1 MKRGF
6 VGAILAGICVV
17 LGVAVAYV
25 SSKQDRTDPV
35 ITVSEGALTYT
46 EGEGTEGLLTGV
58 TASDKEDGDLTKNI
72 FVEKVVPIS
81 ENKAIVY
88 YGVLDK
94 SQNVGTATKEVE
106 YFPAGQQP
114 PQETAP
120 AAEAAAQPLTVAR
133 GGNPA
138 PQPLAPNGERP
149 VIQLTTGT
157 ADIPAGGPF
166 DPLSYVQGVVDD
178 VDTADVL
185 SASIAV
191 EGAYDISKPG
201 SYQLTYFVTDSAGN
215 QSDPQVLNLTVH

>member
-6 VGAILAGICVV
+6 VGAILAGVCVV

-35 ITVSEGALTYT
+35 ITVSEDALTYT

-58 TASDKEDGDLTKNI
+58 TATDKEDGDLTKDI

-114 PQETAP
+114 AEQPPQETAP
-120 AAEAAAQPLTVAR
+120 AAEAAA
-133 GGNPA
+133 
-138 PQPLAPNGERP
+138 QPLAPNGERP

-166 DPLSYVQGVVDD
+166 DPHSYVQGVVDD

-215 QSDPQVLNLTVH
+215 QSDPQVLTLTVH

>member
-35 ITVSEGALTYT
+35 ITVSEDALTYT

-114 PQETAP
+114 YVSGAGSGSSCTA
-120 AAEAAAQPLTVAR
+120 AGSKR
-133 GGNPA
+133 GA
-138 PQPLAPNGERP
+138 PC
-149 VIQLTTGT
+149 
-157 ADIPAGGPF
+157 
-166 DPLSYVQGVVDD
+166 
-178 VDTADVL
+178 DTADHRYCGY
-185 SASIAV
+185 S
-191 EGAYDISKPG
+191 GRR
-201 SYQLTYFVTDSAGN
+201 
-215 QSDPQVLNLTVH
+215 TV

>member
-88 YGVLDK
+88 
-94 SQNVGTATKEVE
+94 
-106 YFPAGQQP
+106 
-114 PQETAP
+114 
-120 AAEAAAQPLTVAR
+120 
-133 GGNPA
+133 
-138 PQPLAPNGERP
+138 
-149 VIQLTTGT
+149 
-157 ADIPAGGPF
+157 
-166 DPLSYVQGVVDD
+166 LS
-178 VDTADVL
+178 L
-185 SASIAV
+185 IH
-191 EGAYDISKPG
+191 I
-201 SYQLTYFVTDSAGN
+201 
-215 QSDPQVLNLTVH
+215 

>member
-6 VGAILAGICVV
+6 VGAILAGVCVV

-35 ITVSEGALTYT
+35 ITVSEDALTYT

-58 TASDKEDGDLTKNI
+58 TATDKEDGDLTKDI

-114 PQETAP
+114 AEQPPQETAP
-120 AAEAAAQPLTVAR
+120 AAEAAA
-133 GGNPA
+133 
-138 PQPLAPNGERP
+138 QPLAPNGERP

-157 ADIPAGGPF
+157 
-166 DPLSYVQGVVDD
+166 
-178 VDTADVL
+178 DVL

-215 QSDPQVLNLTVH
+215 QSDPQVLTLTVH

>member
-1 MKRGF
+1 M
-6 VGAILAGICVV
+6 
-17 LGVAVAYV
+17 
-25 SSKQDRTDPV
+25 
-35 ITVSEGALTYT
+35 
-46 EGEGTEGLLTGV
+46 
-58 TASDKEDGDLTKNI
+58 
-72 FVEKVVPIS
+72 
-81 ENKAIVY
+81 
-88 YGVLDK
+88 DK
-94 SQNVGTATKEVE
+94 SQNVGTATKEEE
-106 YFPAGQQP
+106 YFPAGQQPAEQP

-120 AAEAAAQPLTVAR
+120 AAEAAA
-133 GGNPA
+133 
-138 PQPLAPNGERP
+138 QPLAPNGERP

-215 QSDPQVLNLTVH
+215 QSDPQVLTLTVH

>member
-6 VGAILAGICVV
+6 VGAILAGVCVV

-35 ITVSEGALTYT
+35 ITVSEDALTYT

-58 TASDKEDGDLTKNI
+58 TATDKEDGDLTKDI

-106 YFPAGQQP
+106 YF
-114 PQETAP
+114 
-120 AAEAAAQPLTVAR
+120 
-133 GGNPA
+133 
-138 PQPLAPNGERP
+138 
-149 VIQLTTGT
+149 
-157 ADIPAGGPF
+157 PAGGPF

-215 QSDPQVLNLTVH
+215 QSDPQVLTLTVH

>member
-1 MKRGF
+1 
-6 VGAILAGICVV
+6 
-17 LGVAVAYV
+17 
-25 SSKQDRTDPV
+25 
-35 ITVSEGALTYT
+35 
-46 EGEGTEGLLTGV
+46 
-58 TASDKEDGDLTKNI
+58 
-72 FVEKVVPIS
+72 
-81 ENKAIVY
+81 
-88 YGVLDK
+88 
-94 SQNVGTATKEVE
+94 
-106 YFPAGQQP
+106 
-114 PQETAP
+114 
-120 AAEAAAQPLTVAR
+120 
-133 GGNPA
+133 
-138 PQPLAPNGERP
+138 

>member
-106 YFPAGQQP
+106 YFPAGNSSAGNGTGSGSCC
-114 PQETAP
+114 TA
-120 AAEAAAQPLTVAR
+120 TGSKR
-133 GGNPA
+133 GA
-138 PQPLAPNGERP
+138 
-149 VIQLTTGT
+149 
-157 ADIPAGGPF
+157 
-166 DPLSYVQGVVDD
+166 SC
-178 VDTADVL
+178 DTADDRYCGY
-185 SASIAV
+185 S
-191 EGAYDISKPG
+191 GRR
-201 SYQLTYFVTDSAGN
+201 
-215 QSDPQVLNLTVH
+215 TV

>member
-6 VGAILAGICVV
+6 VGAILAGVCVV

-35 ITVSEGALTYT
+35 ITVSEDALTYT

-58 TASDKEDGDLTKNI
+58 TATDKEDGDLTKDI

-114 PQETAP
+114 AEQTPQETAP
-120 AAEAAAQPLTVAR
+120 AAEAAA
-133 GGNPA
+133 
-138 PQPLAPNGERP
+138 QPLAPNGERP

-157 ADIPAGGPF
+157 ADIPQEDRLIRFHMYRELLMMWIQQMCYLHLLRWKVHMIFP
-166 DPLSYVQGVVDD
+166 SR
-178 VDTADVL
+178 
-185 SASIAV
+185 
-191 EGAYDISKPG
+191 E
-201 SYQLTYFVTDSAGN
+201 VTS
-215 QSDPQVLNLTVH
+215 

>member
-6 VGAILAGICVV
+6 VGAILAGVCVV

-35 ITVSEGALTYT
+35 ITVSEDALTYT

-58 TASDKEDGDLTKNI
+58 TATDKEDGDLTKDI

-114 PQETAP
+114 AEQTPQETAP
-120 AAEAAAQPLTVAR
+120 AAEAAA
-133 GGNPA
+133 
-138 PQPLAPNGERP
+138 QPLAPNGERP

-157 ADIPAGGPF
+157 ADIPAGCRLIRFHMYRELLMMWIQQMCYLHLLRWKVHMIFP
-166 DPLSYVQGVVDD
+166 SR
-178 VDTADVL
+178 
-185 SASIAV
+185 
-191 EGAYDISKPG
+191 E
-201 SYQLTYFVTDSAGN
+201 VTS
-215 QSDPQVLNLTVH
+215 

>member
-6 VGAILAGICVV
+6 VGAILAGVCVV

-35 ITVSEGALTYT
+35 ITVSEDALTYT

-58 TASDKEDGDLTKNI
+58 TATDKEDGDLTKDI

-114 PQETAP
+114 AEQPPQETAP
-120 AAEAAAQPLTVAR
+120 AAEAA
-133 GGNPA
+133 
-138 PQPLAPNGERP
+138 

-201 SYQLTYFVTDSAGN
+201 SYQLTYFVMDSAGN
-215 QSDPQVLNLTVH
+215 QSDPQVLTLTVH

>member
-6 VGAILAGICVV
+6 VGAILAGVCVV

-35 ITVSEGALTYT
+35 ITVSEDALTYT

-58 TASDKEDGDLTKNI
+58 TATDKEDGDLTKDI

-106 YFPAGQQP
+106 YSLRNRLRRKRHRQ
-114 PQETAP
+114 
-120 AAEAAAQPLTVAR
+120 R
-133 GGNPA
+133 K
-138 PQPLAPNGERP
+138 
-149 VIQLTTGT
+149 QLHSRWLQTG
-157 ADIPAGGPF
+157 
-166 DPLSYVQGVVDD
+166 
-178 VDTADVL
+178 
-185 SASIAV
+185 SA
-191 EGAYDISKPG
+191 
-201 SYQLTYFVTDSAGN
+201 L
-215 QSDPQVLNLTVH
+215 

>member
-6 VGAILAGICVV
+6 VGAILAGVCVV

-35 ITVSEGALTYT
+35 ITVSEDALTYT

-58 TASDKEDGDLTKNI
+58 TATDKEDGDLTKDI

-114 PQETAP
+114 AEQPPQETAP
-120 AAEAAAQPLTVAR
+120 AAEAAAQPL
-133 GGNPA
+133 
-138 PQPLAPNGERP
+138 APN
-149 VIQLTTGT
+149 
-157 ADIPAGGPF
+157 
-166 DPLSYVQGVVDD
+166 LS
-178 VDTADVL
+178 L
-185 SASIAV
+185 IH
-191 EGAYDISKPG
+191 I
-201 SYQLTYFVTDSAGN
+201 
-215 QSDPQVLNLTVH
+215 

>member
-6 VGAILAGICVV
+6 VGAILAGVCVV

-35 ITVSEGALTYT
+35 ITVSEDALTYT

-58 TASDKEDGDLTKNI
+58 TATDKEDGDLTKDI
-72 FVEKVVPIS
+72 FVEKWFRSVRTKQLYIMGYWIKS
-81 ENKAIVY
+81 ECRNSY
-88 YGVLDK
+88 
-94 SQNVGTATKEVE
+94 KEVE
-106 YFPAGQQP
+106 YFPAGQQPAEQP

-120 AAEAAAQPLTVAR
+120 AAEAAA
-133 GGNPA
+133 
-138 PQPLAPNGERP
+138 QPLAPNGERP

-201 SYQLTYFVTDSAGN
+201 SYQLTYFVTDSAGTS
-215 QSDPQVLNLTVH
+215 QIRRF

>member
-6 VGAILAGICVV
+6 VGAILAGVCVV

-35 ITVSEGALTYT
+35 ITVSEDALTYT

-58 TASDKEDGDLTKNI
+58 TATDKEDGDLTKDI

-114 PQETAP
+114 
-120 AAEAAAQPLTVAR
+120 AEQP
-133 GGNPA
+133 

-201 SYQLTYFVTDSAGN
+201 SYQLTYFVMDSAGN
-215 QSDPQVLNLTVH
+215 QSDPQVLTLTVH